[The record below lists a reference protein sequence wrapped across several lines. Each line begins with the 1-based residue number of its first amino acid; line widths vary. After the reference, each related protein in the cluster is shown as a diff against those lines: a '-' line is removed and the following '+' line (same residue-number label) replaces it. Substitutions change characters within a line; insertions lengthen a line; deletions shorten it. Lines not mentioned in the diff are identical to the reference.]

1 MHFSSFS
8 RFCGFQSTP
17 SARRATH
24 STRLNSG
31 TASHFNPRP
40 PRGGRLH
47 PALFSIPVKRF
58 QSTPSARRAMTN
70 AETHKSGHNI
80 SIHALREE
88 GDFSFYARLQAQS
101 NFNPRPPRGG
111 RLGHLLK
118 GYSAQPFQSTPS
130 VRRATVVLFLPHF
143 ISIFQSTPSVRRV
156 TASAT
161 EFSFSFAISIHALRE
176 EGDVSSITDFFI
188 NIISIHALREEGDS
202 KNL

>member
-1 MHFSSFS
+1 M
-8 RFCGFQSTP
+8 CGKCNLALFEVHALREEGDQCTFQA
-17 SARRATH
+17 SAGSAD
-24 STRLNSG
+24 
-31 TASHFNPRP
+31 FNPRP
-40 PRGGRLH
+40 PRGGRRI
-47 PALFSIPVKRF
+47 ALGLT
-58 QSTPSARRAMTN
+58 QAQLA
-70 AETHKSGHNI
+70 I

-88 GDFSFYARLQAQS
+88 GDCIMLYFPYQLSD
-101 NFNPRPPRGG
+101 FNPRPPRGG